1 MQDIVAQKQDIEG
14 KVREHTEQKCG
25 FRNFVR

>member
-14 KVREHTEQKCG
+14 KGKGKYKFC
-25 FRNFVR
+25 RNNK